1 VAVADRLAKPGKR
14 HWRAH
19 RNNLAGQHTLEVSP
33 PGRIAL
39 GANGLDRAKM
49 AAGTRRLQAMGFRI
63 ASSCSAAACQ
73 LLDGPIRGSITTIAT
88 AWASDPV
95 MWRQRR
101 TNSIDLS

>member
-1 VAVADRLAKPGKR
+1 VAVADRLAKRGKR
-14 HWRAH
+14 HRRAH
-19 RNNLAGQHTLEVSP
+19 RNNLTGQHTLEVSP

-39 GANGLDRAKM
+39 GSNGLDRAKM
-49 AAGTRRLQAMGFRI
+49 AAGTRRLHALEFRI

-73 LLDGPIRGSITTIAT
+73 LLDGPIRGPITAIDT

-95 MWRQRR
+95 MCRQRG